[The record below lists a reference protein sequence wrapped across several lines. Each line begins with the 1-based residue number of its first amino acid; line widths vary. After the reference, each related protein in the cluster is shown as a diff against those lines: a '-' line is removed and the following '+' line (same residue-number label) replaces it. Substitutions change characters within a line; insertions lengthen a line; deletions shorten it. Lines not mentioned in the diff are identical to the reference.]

1 MRGVI
6 VQGCYRG
13 ALLKRQPGA
22 GHQGYRVGGRSAIA
36 AVKQRLPGNG
46 DADGAITQLML
57 GGGSADLPVLPRPGF
72 AAFLPV
78 DGETKVRLRPV
89 RQRGQLHEHRSSRRL
104 AVDNDWLLTGITFP
118 VVQ

>member
-1 MRGVI
+1 
-6 VQGCYRG
+6 
-13 ALLKRQPGA
+13 
-22 GHQGYRVGGRSAIA
+22 
-36 AVKQRLPGNG
+36 
-46 DADGAITQLML
+46 ML

-89 RQRGQLHEHRSSRRL
+89 RQRGQLHEHRLLRRL

-118 VVQ
+118 VVQSRRQAGAVVRVNVGEVDRVDIVDLAAALPERAGNGGAAVD

>member
-22 GHQGYRVGGRSAIA
+22 GHQGYRVGGRPAIA

-57 GGGSADLPVLPRPGF
+57 GGAVRICQSCHVQASRHSCQSMVKPRSACGQF
-72 AAFLPV
+72 ASAA
-78 DGETKVRLRPV
+78 
-89 RQRGQLHEHRSSRRL
+89 SCMS
-104 AVDNDWLLTGITFP
+104 TGCCAGW
-118 VVQ
+118 Q

>member
-57 GGGSADLPVLPRPGF
+57 GGGQCGSASP
-72 AAFLPV
+72 A
-78 DGETKVRLRPV
+78 TSRLRGIPA
-89 RQRGQLHEHRSSRRL
+89 SR
-104 AVDNDWLLTGITFP
+104 W
-118 VVQ
+118 

>member
-57 GGGSADLPVLPRPGF
+57 GGGSADLPVLPRPGV
-72 AAFLPV
+72 ASFLPV

-89 RQRGQLHEHRSSRRL
+89 RQRGQLHEHRLLRRL

>member
-57 GGGSADLPVLPRPGF
+57 GVCTIMVNTVPIP
-72 AAFLPV
+72 
-78 DGETKVRLRPV
+78 TK
-89 RQRGQLHEHRSSRRL
+89 RSMEIKPMS
-104 AVDNDWLLTGITFP
+104 V
-118 VVQ
+118 

>member
-89 RQRGQLHEHRSSRRL
+89 RQRGRCSGPGER
-104 AVDNDWLLTGITFP
+104 G
-118 VVQ
+118 

>member
-36 AVKQRLPGNG
+36 L
-46 DADGAITQLML
+46 
-57 GGGSADLPVLPRPGF
+57 
-72 AAFLPV
+72 
-78 DGETKVRLRPV
+78 
-89 RQRGQLHEHRSSRRL
+89 
-104 AVDNDWLLTGITFP
+104 
-118 VVQ
+118 

>member
-36 AVKQRLPGNG
+36 AKQRLPGNG
-46 DADGAITQLML
+46 DADGAITSSCWVGQC
-57 GGGSADLPVLPRPGF
+57 GSASP
-72 AAFLPV
+72 A
-78 DGETKVRLRPV
+78 TSRLR
-89 RQRGQLHEHRSSRRL
+89 
-104 AVDNDWLLTGITFP
+104 GIP
-118 VVQ
+118 ASD

>member
-57 GGGSADLPVLPRPGF
+57 GGGSADLPVLPRRASRHSCQSMVKPRSACGQF
-72 AAFLPV
+72 ASAA
-78 DGETKVRLRPV
+78 
-89 RQRGQLHEHRSSRRL
+89 SCMS
-104 AVDNDWLLTGITFP
+104 TGCCAGW
-118 VVQ
+118 Q